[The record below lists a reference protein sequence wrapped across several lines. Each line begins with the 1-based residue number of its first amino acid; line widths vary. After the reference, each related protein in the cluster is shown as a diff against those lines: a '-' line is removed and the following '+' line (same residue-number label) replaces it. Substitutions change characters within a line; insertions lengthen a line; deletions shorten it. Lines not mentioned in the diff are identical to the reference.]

1 MCKNVAKCFYIAV
14 SYNAKSSPY
23 KPSRGKFLQRG
34 EAAHHKQ
41 SQEHDQKAA
50 LSSSTRK
57 KVNKPGI
64 SKNLATCRIRI
75 CDLLQSNDFESHALS
90 LESLKLKNQQTLVT
104 NKAATYANKLKL
116 KMISNLSIIN
126 IHQRK
131 EIIMNAS

>member
-1 MCKNVAKCFYIAV
+1 MSQNVFILQFRIMQNLAHISPVVVSFYKEVKLRITNNHKNTTK
-14 SYNAKSSPY
+14 
-23 KPSRGKFLQRG
+23 
-34 EAAHHKQ
+34 KQ
-41 SQEHDQKAA
+41 LYQVQQE
-50 LSSSTRK
+50 K